1 MPLPIEQQLTAS
13 AYKIVSPKDRIFITI
28 SVMIGTFMAIL
39 DTTIVDVVLPKMI
52 APLATDLYGIQWVI
66 TSYMIAAA
74 TALLFVENF
83 SKYIGYSYTFITG
96 MIIFVIASFFCA
108 SATSLAQMIVFR
120 SIQGMG
126 EAFIMACAQT
136 ILMLVYPPEKR
147 GTALGIYGL
156 GVSFAPA
163 LGPTVGGFLTEHL
176 NWRWIFYINVPIGI
190 LNVISSFI
198 VLPKFLGKAKVFHF
212 NFISYFFI
220 ATATIS
226 LLIMLSK
233 GQQQGWFQ
241 SIFIIDCLFI
251 TLISLFLFFASELYA
266 GIHSKN
272 TLVNW
277 KIFKIPEY
285 SLSMGL
291 YFFILGFVL
300 YQIFYLLPI
309 YYENLKGLTTFQT
322 GLHMLPPAM
331 LIGIFSITA
340 GILSDKISPLIILVI
355 DWFFLLIST
364 LFIFPKLNYY
374 TPAYKAVILTLPL
387 GISVGIFFSPLT
399 TFAMRNLGEL
409 TGLGVA
415 LMHYIRFLGGSF
427 GTAIATNHLER
438 HTNEYFLR
446 INELQNWGYVKQF
459 IYSKIF
465 IIEKFFPFEV
475 SLKKSKALLYH
486 VQYLQALSWSFQ
498 ETFRS
503 IGFWV
508 IIGGIF
514 LTILLIINLK
524 AYFKKF
530 IYKKFIYKAPF
541 DL

>member
-1 MPLPIEQQLTAS
+1 MSLPIEQQLTAC

-39 DTTIVDVVLPKMI
+39 DTTIVDVVLPKMM

-96 MIIFVIASFFCA
+96 MTIFVIASFFCA

-120 SIQGMG
+120 SIQGIG

-163 LGPTVGGFLTEHL
+163 LGPTVGGFITEHL
-176 NWRWIFYINVPIGI
+176 NWRWIFYINIPIGI

-198 VLPKFLGKAKVFHF
+198 VLPKFLGKIKVFHF

-233 GQQQGWFQ
+233 GQQYGWFQ
-241 SIFIIDCLFI
+241 SLFILKCLFI
-251 TLISLFLFFASELYA
+251 TLISFCLFFASELYA
-266 GIHSKN
+266 EIHSKN

-277 KIFKIPEY
+277 KIFKFPEY
-285 SLSMGL
+285 SFSMGL

-309 YYENLKGLTTFQT
+309 YYENLKGLTTFQA

-340 GILSDKISPLIILVI
+340 GILSDRISPLIILVI
-355 DWFFLLIST
+355 DWFFLLIIT
-364 LFIFPKLNYY
+364 FFIFPKLNYY

-427 GTAIATNHLER
+427 GTAISTNHLER
-438 HTNEYFLR
+438 HTKEYFLR
-446 INELQNWGYVKQF
+446 INELQNWAYVKQF
-459 IYSKIF
+459 VYSKIF
-465 IIEKFFPFEV
+465 ILEKFFPFEV

-486 VQYLQALSWSFQ
+486 AQYIQALSWSFQ

-503 IGFWV
+503 VGFWV
-508 IIGGIF
+508 IVGGIF

-524 AYFKKF
+524 PYFKNF
-530 IYKKFIYKAPF
+530 IYKIPAG
-541 DL
+541 L

>member
-1 MPLPIEQQLTAS
+1 MPLHIESYLTAE
-13 AYKIVSPKDRIFITI
+13 AYKIISTKDRIFITI
-28 SVMIGTFMAIL
+28 SVMVGTFMAIL
-39 DTTIVDVVLPKMI
+39 DTTIVDVVLPKMM

-83 SKYIGYSYTFITG
+83 SKYIGYSYTFIIG

-120 SIQGMG
+120 SIQGIG

-163 LGPTVGGFLTEHL
+163 LGPTIGGFITEHL

-198 VLPKFLGKAKVFHF
+198 VLPRFLGKMKVFRF
-212 NFISYFFI
+212 NFVSYFFI

-233 GQQQGWFQ
+233 GQQKGWFQ
-241 SIFIIDCLFI
+241 SLFIIKCFFI
-251 TLISLFLFFASELYA
+251 TLISFSLFFASELYA
-266 GIHSKN
+266 SIHFKN
-272 TLVNW
+272 TLINW
-277 KIFKIPEY
+277 RIFKFPEY

-309 YYENLKGLTTFQT
+309 YYQNLKGLTTFQT

-340 GILSDKISPLIILVI
+340 GILSDRISPLIILVI
-355 DWFFLLIST
+355 NWFFLLIIT
-364 LFIFPKLNYY
+364 FFIIPKLNYY

-387 GISVGIFFSPLT
+387 AISVGLFFSPLT
-399 TFAMRNLGEL
+399 TLAMRNLGEL

-446 INELQNWGYVKQF
+446 INELQNWTYVKQF
-459 IYSKIF
+459 IYSKVF

-475 SLKKSKALLYH
+475 SIKKSKALLYH
-486 VQYLQALSWSFQ
+486 AQYIQALSWGFQ

-503 IGFWV
+503 ISFWV

-514 LTILLIINLK
+514 LTFLLIINLK
-524 AYFKKF
+524 PYFKNF
-530 IYKKFIYKAPF
+530 IYKNFYLQDPC
-541 DL
+541 

>member
-212 NFISYFFI
+212 NFTSYFFI